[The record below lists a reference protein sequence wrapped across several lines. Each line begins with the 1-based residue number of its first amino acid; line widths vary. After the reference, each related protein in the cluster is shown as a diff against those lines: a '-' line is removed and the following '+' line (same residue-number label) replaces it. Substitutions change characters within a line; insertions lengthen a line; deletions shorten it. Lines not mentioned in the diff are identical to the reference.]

1 MIDLDEINLAP
12 MPSRK
17 SAKASRAWRKN
28 ALKLAEHAR
37 SGGPL
42 WLRQLRGTRM
52 RKIPR
57 PTMPG
62 DKRR

>member
-12 MPSRK
+12 TPSHK

-28 ALKLAEHAR
+28 ALKLAEKSR
-37 SGGPL
+37 SGPL

-52 RKIPR
+52 RKVPR

-62 DKRR
+62 NKRR